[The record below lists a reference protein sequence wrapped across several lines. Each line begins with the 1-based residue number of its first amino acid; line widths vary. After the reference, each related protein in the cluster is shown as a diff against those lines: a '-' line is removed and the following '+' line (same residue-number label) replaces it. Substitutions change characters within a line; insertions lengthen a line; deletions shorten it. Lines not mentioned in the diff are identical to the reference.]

1 MEKSTL
7 QKQLGFEEK
16 IPELERT
23 LEAVELLQIKKVCIL
38 QNKLMVSDD
47 QGISL
52 RTKFLE
58 MRV

>member
-23 LEAVELLQIKKVCIL
+23 LEAVELLQQKKVSIY
-38 QNKLMVSDD
+38 
-47 QGISL
+47 
-52 RTKFLE
+52 
-58 MRV
+58 